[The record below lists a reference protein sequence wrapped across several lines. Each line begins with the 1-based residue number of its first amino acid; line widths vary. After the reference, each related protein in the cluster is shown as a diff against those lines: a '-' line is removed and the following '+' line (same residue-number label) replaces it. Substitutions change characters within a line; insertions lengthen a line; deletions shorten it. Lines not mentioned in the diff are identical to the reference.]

1 MKIPKSLPYIAAII
15 FSAAFVIPANA
26 IDISNVDKIVAS
38 LPSANDYACKAYSN
52 TENSI
57 FSKCFAPAKDNSE
70 DRMNSFNSNVQKAKE
85 LLESEKNAY
94 TEKNKENAATAESN
108 KQKAAAD
115 KRLQQMSGMDID
127 TDSIQNM
134 TEEQKQS
141 FAMKIASRKMANA
154 GNGMLGNMSQAEMMK
169 LANMS
174 EKEQKEYMMQK
185 MSGSSGIGLTPAE
198 MQKFSKMSDAEF
210 EAYAKAHPDVV
221 SRMSKSKMAQTAM
234 ANKGKANAKT
244 KENPAS
250 SGIAQKQYM
259 EAIQP
264 KNMNAARK
272 QIKALFDS
280 KYKDKIKQ
288 SRESYSSCYIR
299 YSPAGY
305 IFADGIMSDSETKT
319 METAEKNCRSQKTWD
334 SVYQDFTRKA
344 GDLWAKA
351 IKSDLSAIKEA
362 SENGKLK
369 KMKISANFSNLTSME
384 MKNYVNNMPGID
396 GTDEYISLLEDA
408 KEAFE
413 MPSEADYCDHA
424 WLARIKSTGAAS
436 EKNDIY
442 NSHIDELRGCS
453 ADQLKAAG
461 IKKASASGKKKAG
474 KAETGNGKSL
484 KNKIKNTAGNK
495 GSAIKGGMKEKAKG
509 ALLNKFGL

>member
-1 MKIPKSLPYIAAII
+1 MKTPKTFHYIAAMI
-15 FSAAFVIPANA
+15 FSASFVIPANA

-70 DRMNSFNSNVQKAKE
+70 DRMNAFNSNVKKAKE
-85 LLESEKNAY
+85 MLESEKKTY
-94 TEKNKENAATAESN
+94 MEKNQEIAAAAETG

-115 KRLQQMSGMDID
+115 KKLQQMSGTNID
-127 TDSIQNM
+127 TESLQNM
-134 TEEQKQS
+134 TKEQQQA
-141 FAMKIASRKMANA
+141 FAMKIASKNMSNA
-154 GNGMLGNMSQAEMMK
+154 GNGLLGNMSQAEMMK
-169 LANMS
+169 IANMS
-174 EKEQKEYMMQK
+174 EKEQEAYMIQK

-198 MQKFSKMSDAEF
+198 MQKLSKMSDAEF

-234 ANKGKANAKT
+234 ANKGKETAKT

-272 QIKALFDS
+272 QINALFDS
-280 KYKDKIKQ
+280 KYKNSIKQ
-288 SRESYSSCYIR
+288 ARESYASCYIK
-299 YSPAGY
+299 YSPTGY

-319 METAEKNCRSQKTWD
+319 METAEKNCRSHKTWD
-334 SVYQDFTRKA
+334 AAYQDFTRKA
-344 GDLWAKA
+344 GDIWAKA

-362 SENGKLK
+362 SKNGKLK
-369 KMKISANFSNLTSME
+369 KLKISANFSNLTSLE

-396 GTDEYISLLEDA
+396 GTDEYLSFLEEADA
-408 KEAFE
+408 TFE

-424 WLARIKSTGAAS
+424 WLAMIKKTSEAS

-442 NSHIDELRGCS
+442 NSHIGELRGCS

-484 KNKIKNTAGNK
+484 KNKTKNTAGNK
-495 GSAIKGGMKEKAKG
+495 GRAIKGGLK
-509 ALLNKFGL
+509 